1 VPGFAGAFGGL
12 DRGDLRRPAGG
23 QFRTAP
29 KGCPHLITAPARNPK
44 DRHDYPAAPHPRPR
58 PGADHRPGPRRRN
71 APGRRRLG
79 ARRTRDHL
87 AEPLAQRRALAAAR
101 RLWDV
106 IAPTQGHR
114 AAASQ
119 TGLIFAPDG
128 RYEHI
133 PLRLAAI
140 SPGDPAI
147 LADAVAVFAGPD
159 ASDHVLQALE
169 HGAEVAYGNDSD
181 QACARLLAATGRLAG
196 LLGLPADQD
205 SEQLAALITT
215 DPGRDIVL
223 SVGAEAAYRRYA
235 IRVNQIW
242 RAGDPLHLWQY

>member
-1 VPGFAGAFGGL
+1 MTIQPRLIPDL
-12 DRGDLRRPAGG
+12 DQELT
-23 QFRTAP
+23 TALA
-29 KGCPHLITAPARNPK
+29 HVDEMLLAVAAWE
-44 DRHDYPAAPHPRPR
+44 HDEPEIIWP
-58 PGADHRPGPRRRN
+58 
-71 APGRRRLG
+71 
-79 ARRTRDHL
+79 
-87 AEPLAQRRALAAAR
+87 EPLAQRRALAAAR

-119 TGLIFAPDG
+119 SALIFAPDG

-169 HGAEVAYGNDSD
+169 HSAEVAYGNDSD

-223 SVGAEAAYRRYA
+223 PVGAEAAYRRYA
-235 IRVNQIW
+235 IRVNHIW